1 MLDTLKLILKNAT
14 IITLVFMVLFSLLEF
29 SRTPDVIEVFQK
41 IFKEKYLKTYLAV
54 FVSALILQAIIF
66 PLATLIF

>member
-41 IFKEKYLKTYLAV
+41 IFKEKYLKTYL
-54 FVSALILQAIIF
+54 
-66 PLATLIF
+66 